1 MSGLL
6 SAVAFLTRVPV
17 AGRHP
22 QAWSD
27 LGSAVPWFPVV
38 GAAVGLAVGGAFALA
53 SAALPELLAAGLSI
67 GFGVVLTGAF
77 HEDGLADTADAFGS
91 GRSKVEVLRILRDP
105 RLGTYGVVSL
115 VLTAMIR
122 VAALAAL
129 GPWTAVAA
137 LPAIHA
143 LARGAAV
150 GVMAMLPPATEDGLG
165 AAYARQVSTRRAAP
179 GVVGALLIAG
189 AAVGWWSI
197 PAALLAAAAGFLVG
211 LVALR
216 RIGGVTGDV
225 LGAIEQ
231 LVETALLVL
240 SAAAAAGGIELAW
253 WR

>member
-1 MSGLL
+1 VSGLL

-17 AGRHP
+17 AGRRP

-53 SAALPELLAAGLSI
+53 SAALPALLAAGLSV
-67 GFGVVLTGAF
+67 GLGVVLTGAI
-77 HEDGLADTADAFGS
+77 HEDGLADSADAFGGGGS
-91 GRSKVEVLRILRDP
+91 REEVLRILRDP
-105 RLGTYGVVSL
+105 RLGTYGVISL
-115 VLTAMIR
+115 VLTAMTR
-122 VAALAAL
+122 VAALATL
-129 GPWTAVAA
+129 GPWTALAA

-150 GVMAMLPPATEDGLG
+150 GAVALLPPATEDGLG
-165 AAYARQVSTRRAAP
+165 AAYAGQVSSRRARLA
-179 GVVGALLIAG
+179 VVGALLIAG
-189 AAVGWWSI
+189 ATLGWWSI
-197 PAALLAAAAGFLVG
+197 PSAFLAAAAGFLVG

-231 LVETALLVL
+231 LVETVLLVL
-240 SAAAAAGGIELAW
+240 SAAAAVGGIELAW
-253 WR
+253 WG